1 MPLDEWARDHEMP
14 IRLGVFFFVFA
25 LIALAEIVIPRRK
38 LTVAKTGRWAGNL
51 ALVASNT
58 IVLRLLF
65 PTAALGTA
73 ALAEASGFGLLPAS
87 GLPTW
92 ALFAIAVVAMDLA
105 IYFQHILFHAVPLLW
120 RLHQVHH
127 ADLDFDV
134 TTGAR
139 FHPIEMVLSMITKLA
154 VVALLG
160 ASAAAVVAFEVLL
173 SATAIFNHSNLRL
186 PVNVDRWLRWL
197 VVTPDMHRVHHSVE
211 VDEANT
217 NFGFSLPWWDRLFAT
232 YRAQPR
238 AGHEAMTIGLR
249 GLRDPSLCNRLP
261 SMLFLPFSKRTSYA
275 INRAG

>member
-38 LTVAKTGRWAGNL
+38 LTVAKTGRWASNL